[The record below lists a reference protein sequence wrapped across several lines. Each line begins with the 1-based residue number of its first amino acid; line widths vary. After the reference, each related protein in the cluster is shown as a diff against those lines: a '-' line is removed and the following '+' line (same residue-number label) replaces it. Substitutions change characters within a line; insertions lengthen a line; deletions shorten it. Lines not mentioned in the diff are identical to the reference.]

1 MIIVRIITNI
11 SLIDIYFSILVICLL
26 DLILILKGEILSWS
40 FMGVQLMGLF
50 KGRQTFTGFSKQL
63 SANKLSAINLKL

>member
-1 MIIVRIITNI
+1 MIMVRIITNI

-40 FMGVQLMGLF
+40 FMGVKQLMGLF
-50 KGRQTFTGFSKQL
+50 KGRQTFTGFSK
-63 SANKLSAINLKL
+63 